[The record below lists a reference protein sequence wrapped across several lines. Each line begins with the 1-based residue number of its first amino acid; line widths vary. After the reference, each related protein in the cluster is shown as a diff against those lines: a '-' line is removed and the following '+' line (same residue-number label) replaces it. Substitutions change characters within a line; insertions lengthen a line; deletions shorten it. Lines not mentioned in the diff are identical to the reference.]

1 MKLPRVSLR
10 WLLGAVTI
18 LASLVF
24 VVSVV
29 SVNRLIRMSYDQR
42 LERGRDLVQRELARW
57 AAEPDPTGGPAR
69 FTVLGVRGGGV
80 GAPPSDADRRGVQ
93 SGISPEVDRVLATV
107 AAVATE
113 DRAEVVSIGVDSGTV
128 FIGAQRRADGRLL
141 WAAYTVTLSKLLGT
155 WRLIVT
161 VLTSATVLLGVIA
174 LCAVLGTTRGARA
187 LKRSLVALEDDL
199 ASEVARPAL

>member
-42 LERGRDLVQRELARW
+42 LERGRDLVHGELARW

-69 FTVLGVRGGGV
+69 FTVLGIRGGI
-80 GAPPSDADRRGVQ
+80 AADSPSAAGEIAIQ
-93 SGISPEVDRVLATV
+93 SGISPEVNRVLATV
-107 AAVATE
+107 AAVAPQ
-113 DRAEVVSIGVDSGTV
+113 DRAEVVSLDVGEGTV

-141 WAAYTVTLSKLLGT
+141 WAAYTVSMGKLLGP
-155 WRLIVT
+155 WRTTVK
-161 VLTSATVLLGVIA
+161 VLTATTALLAIIA
-174 LCAVLGTTRGARA
+174 LV
-187 LKRSLVALEDDL
+187 
-199 ASEVARPAL
+199 